1 MGTIPYELPHAWDM
15 TAWWSAVQKDPL
27 EHGASKLTLGR
38 CLQLFPPLLELGL
51 APDLVLEEPRHRVF
65 LVTERPRVAST
76 WGLYISVH
84 ANVALCPRVC
94 VRATTSDI
102 YLGHLLWSLCMLASV
117 SIFRSFDIA
126 PLADIVHLSILFLS
140 CVAEWARHSYCYM
153 INKWRINGYFGR
165 YR

>member
-84 ANVALCPRVC
+84 ANVALCLPEGLRASYNIRHIPWASSLVAVYARQRLHLQKLRHRPPR
-94 VRATTSDI
+94 
-102 YLGHLLWSLCMLASV
+102 
-117 SIFRSFDIA
+117 
-126 PLADIVHLSILFLS
+126 
-140 CVAEWARHSYCYM
+140 
-153 INKWRINGYFGR
+153 
-165 YR
+165 